1 VSDAKTGNG
10 QMIVILDDSKPLPF
24 IELAGPLAKGLR
36 RVRFDVLNKLKRD
49 PYIPVD
55 KLSGA
60 EAQIARGCFEKA
72 GVQVAVL
79 EMSQMP
85 ADPKIFTV
93 HNADVEDQGLS
104 IQTDFSGSMRLM
116 GWDQF
121 DVIELGVIAETSTP
135 MGFSAGN
142 IQEDIQAAQL
152 MSRMQLGV
160 GANPMA
166 GLRHKAHV
174 NQSKTDTYEVLCIMP
189 RDTDIEIR
197 ARSNQFNYDYLLKRK
212 TLNSDANFRL
222 LVSDLAGRVT
232 YGMIGTHARRFLDS
246 DALPAAVSKRDLL
259 RHNLW
264 LRLRAR
270 AGL

>member
-1 VSDAKTGNG
+1 MSDAKTGNG
-10 QMIVILDDSKPLPF
+10 QMIVVLDDSRPLPF

-55 KLSGA
+55 ELSPA
-60 EAQIARGCFEKA
+60 EAQTARACFEKA

-85 ADPKIFTV
+85 PDPKIFTV
-93 HNADVEDQGLS
+93 HNADVEEEGLS

-116 GWDQF
+116 GWNQF
-121 DVIELGVIAETSTP
+121 DVIELGVVAETSTP
-135 MGFSAGN
+135 MGFSASK
-142 IQEDIQAAQL
+142 IQDDIQAAQL

-160 GANPMA
+160 GVNPMG
-166 GLRHKAHV
+166 GLRAKSHTP
-174 NQSKTDTYEVLCIMP
+174 QSKTDTYEVLCIMP

-212 TLNSDANFRL
+212 TLNSKGNFRL
-222 LVSDLAGRVT
+222 LVSDLAERIT

-246 DALPAAVSKRDLL
+246 DLQPPAVSKRDLL
-259 RHNLW
+259 AHNLW